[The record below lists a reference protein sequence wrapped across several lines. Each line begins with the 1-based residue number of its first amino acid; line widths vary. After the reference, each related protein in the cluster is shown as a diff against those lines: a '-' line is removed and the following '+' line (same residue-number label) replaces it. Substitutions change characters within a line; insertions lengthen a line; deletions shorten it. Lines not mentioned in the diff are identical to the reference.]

1 MNTIDQLREHL
12 FETLKALRDP
22 VNPMDVARAK
32 TIADVAQ
39 VVINSAKVEVEHMKV
54 LPGSGT
60 GFIPEAIKTEG
71 NKTLPSGITGVTRH
85 RIAG

>member
-1 MNTIDQLREHL
+1 MNTIEQLREHL

-22 VNPMDVARAK
+22 ANPMDVARAK

-54 LPGSGT
+54 SPGSGT
-60 GFIPEAIKTEG
+60 GFIPEANKIEGDKPLPPGIK
-71 NKTLPSGITGVTRH
+71 GVTRH